1 MSAHEKGLAC
11 GQGFVAGDRIMD
23 RLIRQKATIVR
34 PIQSA
39 ILPSWTVAYVVN
51 YDEPPPMEYNMGAIE
66 GLVFSKYAARL
77 KKTKRP

>member
-1 MSAHEKGLAC
+1 MSAYEKGLAR

-34 PIQSA
+34 PVQSA
-39 ILPSWTVAYVVN
+39 ILPSWTVAYVVK
-51 YDEPPPMEYNMGAIE
+51 YDEPPPMEYNMGSIE